1 MYWLIAQAGRVGG
14 VYCLVLLA
22 VFSISSSE
30 VSGVIKLSC
39 NYVCIHYD
47 LDRFSWN
54 EALIN
59 LRNNYI

>member
-22 VFSISSSE
+22 VFNISSSE
-30 VSGVIKLSC
+30 DSGVTKLWC
-39 NYVCIHYD
+39 NYVCMHYD
-47 LDRFSWN
+47 LERFSRN

>member
-14 VYCLVLLA
+14 VYYLLFLA
-22 VFSISSSE
+22 VFNISSRE
-30 VSGVIKLSC
+30 VRGLTKFLS
-39 NYVCIHYD
+39 NHVCMQYD
-47 LDRFSWN
+47 LESFSSN

>member
-1 MYWLIAQAGRVGG
+1 MYWLITQTGRVGG

-30 VSGVIKLSC
+30 ISGVTKLLC
-39 NYVCIHYD
+39 NYVCMHYD
-47 LDRFSWN
+47 LERFSRN
-54 EALIN
+54 KALLY